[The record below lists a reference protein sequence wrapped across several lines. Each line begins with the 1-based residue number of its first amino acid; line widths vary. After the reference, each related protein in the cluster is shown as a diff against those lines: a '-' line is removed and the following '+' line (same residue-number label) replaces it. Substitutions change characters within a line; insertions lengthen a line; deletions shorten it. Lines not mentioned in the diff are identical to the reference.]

1 MLIGVTDNGELKN
14 VKVNEEGE
22 MKVAM
27 DGEVVQTSSIQD
39 REVVLNSSVLTISTE
54 ATTIAVG
61 KKVTSIMI
69 ANYSETADI
78 TVNTGSSNLQVGAN
92 LALELPVNIEVE
104 NLTITSTES
113 DTKMQLVVK
122 GVE

>member
-1 MLIGVTDNGELKN
+1 MLVGITENGEIKN
-14 VKVNEEGE
+14 IKVNEEGE

-27 DGEVVQTSSIQD
+27 DGEVIQTSSIQD
-39 REVVLNSSVLTISTE
+39 KEVVLNSSVLTIGTE
-54 ATTIAVG
+54 TTIIAIG

-78 TVNTGSSNLQVGAN
+78 TVNTGFSNLQVGAN
-92 LALELPVNIEVE
+92 LALELPVNLEVQ
-104 NLTITSTES
+104 NLIITSTE
-113 DTKMQLVVK
+113 DNAKIQLVVK

>member
-1 MLIGVTDNGELKN
+1 MLVGITENGEIKN

-27 DGEVVQTSSIQD
+27 DGEVIQTSSIQD
-39 REVVLNSSVLTISTE
+39 REVVLNSSVLTIGTE
-54 ATTIAVG
+54 ESIISVG

-78 TVNTGSSNLQVGAN
+78 TVNTGFSNLQVGAN
-92 LALELPVNIEVE
+92 LALELPVNLEVQ
-104 NLTITSTES
+104 NLTITSTE
-113 DTKMQLVVK
+113 DDAKIQLVVK

>member
-14 VKVNEEGE
+14 IKVNEDGE

-27 DGEVVQTSSIQD
+27 EGEVVETSSIQD
-39 REVVLNSSVLTISTE
+39 KEVVLNSSVLTIGIE

-92 LALELPVNIEVE
+92 LALELPVNLEVQ
-104 NLTITSTES
+104 NLTITSTEA
-113 DTKMQLVVK
+113 DTKIQLVVK

>member
-14 VKVNEEGE
+14 IKVNEDGE

-27 DGEVVQTSSIQD
+27 EGEVVETSSIQD
-39 REVVLNSSVLTISTE
+39 KEVVLNSSVLTIGIE

-61 KKVTSIMI
+61 KKVTSNMI

-92 LALELPVNIEVE
+92 LALELPVNLEVQ
-104 NLTITSTES
+104 NLTITSTEA
-113 DTKMQLVVK
+113 DTKIQLVVK